1 MKKVLVFEQA
11 ELPYVYGVC
20 GLDYVHG
27 DPKTGFLCEG
37 NRPIDDFE
45 EFTIKKM
52 EVGEVF
58 WTKAE
63 FGIDVEIANGNE
75 RINDS
80 NMSLF
85 GNVDEEHSFN
95 KILDENLQRLFTAD
109 EFVDIVLDYQM
120 SFLNDDTLEFEYD
133 EWDNSDEIK
142 AQWCS
147 NNRDIDE
154 GNDECYYDGT
164 IVWHTVYMKNTVC
177 EDCVKTEFMWEK
189 EKLNK

>member
-1 MKKVLVFEQA
+1 MKKVMIFEQA

-20 GLDYVHG
+20 GLDHTHG
-27 DPKTGFLCEG
+27 NPKTGFLCEG

-45 EFTIKKM
+45 KDTIKNM

-63 FGIDVEIANGNE
+63 FGVDLVIANGNE

-133 EWDNSDEIK
+133 GENSDEIK

-154 GNDECYYDGT
+154 GNDECYYDGK

-177 EDCVKTEFMWEK
+177 EDCVKTEFMWK
-189 EKLNK
+189 KIKLNK

>member
-1 MKKVLVFEQA
+1 MKKVVVFEQA

-27 DPKTGFLCEG
+27 NPKTGFLCEG

-45 EFTIKKM
+45 KSTIKNM

-63 FGIDVEIANGNE
+63 FGIDVVIANGNE

-80 NMSLF
+80 NMSL

-95 KILDENLQRLFTAD
+95 KILDKNLQRLLTTD

-133 EWDNSDEIK
+133 ECENSDEIK

-147 NNRDIDE
+147 NLREIDE
-154 GNDECYYDGT
+154 GNDECYYDGK

-177 EDCVKTEFMWEK
+177 EDCVKTEFMWKK
-189 EKLNK
+189 EI

>member
-1 MKKVLVFEQA
+1 
-11 ELPYVYGVC
+11 
-20 GLDYVHG
+20 
-27 DPKTGFLCEG
+27 
-37 NRPIDDFE
+37 
-45 EFTIKKM
+45 
-52 EVGEVF
+52 
-58 WTKAE
+58 
-63 FGIDVEIANGNE
+63 
-75 RINDS
+75 
-80 NMSLF
+80 MSLF

-95 KILDENLQRLFTAD
+95 KILDENLQGLLTAD

-147 NNRDIDE
+147 NLREINE

-177 EDCVKTEFMWEK
+177 EDCVKTEFMWKK
-189 EKLNK
+189 EKNTENM

>member
-1 MKKVLVFEQA
+1 MKKVVVFEQA

-20 GLDYVHG
+20 GLDHTHG
-27 DPKTGFLCEG
+27 NPKTGFLCEG

-45 EFTIKKM
+45 KDTIKTM

-63 FGIDVEIANGNE
+63 FGVDVEIANGNE

-85 GNVDEEHSFN
+85 GNVDEEYSFN
-95 KILDENLQRLFTAD
+95 KILDKNLQRLFTAD
-109 EFVDIVLDYQM
+109 EFVDIALDYQM
-120 SFLNDDTLEFEYD
+120 AYLNDDTLEFEYD
-133 EWDNSDEIK
+133 EWDDTDEIK

-147 NNRDIDE
+147 NLREIDE

-164 IVWHTVYMKNTVC
+164 IVWHTVYIKNTVC
-177 EDCVKTEFMWEK
+177 EYCVKTEFMWK
-189 EKLNK
+189 K

>member
-1 MKKVLVFEQA
+1 MKKVVVFEQA

-20 GLDYVHG
+20 GWN
-27 DPKTGFLCEG
+27 PKTGFLCEG

-45 EFTIKKM
+45 KDTIKNM

-58 WTKAE
+58 WSKAE
-63 FGIDVEIANGNE
+63 FGVDVVIANGNE

-85 GNVDEEHSFN
+85 GIVDEEHSFN
-95 KILDENLQRLFTAD
+95 KILDENLQRLFTTD

-133 EWDNSDEIK
+133 ECDNSDEIK

-147 NNRDIDE
+147 NNREIDE
-154 GNDECYYDGT
+154 GNDECYYDGK

-177 EDCVKTEFMWEK
+177 EDCVKTEFMWKK
-189 EKLNK
+189 EKNTENM

>member
-1 MKKVLVFEQA
+1 MKKVVVFEQA

-20 GLDYVHG
+20 GLDHTHG
-27 DPKTGFLCEG
+27 NPKTGFLCEG

-45 EFTIKKM
+45 KSTIKDM
-52 EVGEVF
+52 EVGKVF

-63 FGIDVEIANGNE
+63 FGIDVVIANGNE

-95 KILDENLQRLFTAD
+95 KILDGNLQRLLTTD

-133 EWDNSDEIK
+133 ECENSDEIK

-147 NNRDIDE
+147 NNRETDE
-154 GNDECYYDGT
+154 GNDECYYDGK

-177 EDCVKTEFMWEK
+177 EDCVKTEFMWKK
-189 EKLNK
+189 EI